1 MMMASEQEHDT
12 VERGAIMA
20 EFHLQKVVCKAVC
33 VALLI
38 SGDLEAAENVVA
50 DAIQSL
56 DAEDLNTDAL
66 FLCVSA
72 LSIQCARNAADL
84 SVRSKQGEPSFALP
98 PELQNVLY
106 LPRLPRCCFVLRF
119 LLRLP
124 VSTSACLL
132 QLEPDQVID
141 YSSAAVCMLGAI
153 TTREVS
159 NDQLSCLPALSA

>member
-1 MMMASEQEHDT
+1 
-12 VERGAIMA
+12 MA
-20 EFHLQKVVCKAVC
+20 ESHLQKVICKAVC

-66 FLCVSA
+66 FICVST
-72 LSIQCARNAADL
+72 LSIQCARDAADL
-84 SVRSKQGEPSFALP
+84 SVRSKHGEPSFALP

-106 LPRLPRCCFVLRF
+106 LPQLPRFCFVLRF

-132 QLEPDQVID
+132 QLEPEQVID
-141 YSSAAVCMLGAI
+141 YSSAAVSILGAI

>member
-1 MMMASEQEHDT
+1 MMVSEQLHGT
-12 VERGAIMA
+12 VERGAVMT
-20 EFHLQKVVCKAVC
+20 ESHLQKVICKAVC

-38 SGDLEAAENVVA
+38 SGDLEAAENAVA

-56 DAEDLNTDAL
+56 DSEDLNTDAL
-66 FLCVSA
+66 FICVST
-72 LSIQCARNAADL
+72 LSINRARDAADL
-84 SVRSKQGEPSFALP
+84 SVLIEHGEPSFALP

-106 LPRLPRCCFVLRF
+106 LPQLPRFCFVLRF

-132 QLEPDQVID
+132 QLETDQVID
-141 YSSAAVCMLGAI
+141 YSSAAVSILGAI

-159 NDQLSCLPALSA
+159 HDQLSCLPALSA

>member
-1 MMMASEQEHDT
+1 
-12 VERGAIMA
+12 MA

-56 DAEDLNTDAL
+56 DAEDLNTDVL

-72 LSIQCARNAADL
+72 LSIQCARNGADL

-106 LPRLPRCCFVLRF
+106 LPQLPRCCFVLRF

-132 QLEPDQVID
+132 QLEPGQVID

-153 TTREVS
+153 TTS
-159 NDQLSCLPALSA
+159 SPW

>member
-1 MMMASEQEHDT
+1 
-12 VERGAIMA
+12 MA
-20 EFHLQKVVCKAVC
+20 ESHLQKVICKAVC

-38 SGDLEAAENVVA
+38 SGDLEAAENAVA

-56 DAEDLNTDAL
+56 DPEDLNTDAL
-66 FLCVSA
+66 FVCVSA
-72 LSIQCARNAADL
+72 LSIQSARNAADL

-124 VSTSACLL
+124 VSASACLL

-141 YSSAAVCMLGAI
+141 YSCAAVSLLGGRS
-153 TTREVS
+153 TREVTR
-159 NDQLSCLPALSA
+159 DQLGICAR